1 MLERSRERRYAHVVG
16 GALETV
22 LAHQFAIAWVGEGRC
37 QPRRLGW
44 WDTDLIDDAGG
55 GDFLARIAPRTHAW
69 ASFEAAREAARRV
82 DEKARKKMADP
93 DAVRTLFFLGYDLD
107 EQLADRLAAL
117 KREGR
122 TPADALPFPFATSAF
137 SKDALVVALSELG
150 AEPHTIVPG
159 GRQLRGTAPTEPD
172 VLVRRLTAGLLPLS
186 DQYPLP
192 FFKVK

>member
-1 MLERSRERRYAHVVG
+1 MG
-16 GALETV
+16 GLDIV
-22 LAHQFAIAWVGEGRC
+22 LAYQFAVAWAGEGRC

-55 GDFLARIAPRTHAW
+55 GDFLARLAPRTHAW

-93 DAVRTLFFLGYDLD
+93 DAMRTLFFLGFDLD
-107 EQLADRLAAL
+107 EQVADRLTAL
-117 KREGR
+117 KRDGK
-122 TPADALPFPFATSAF
+122 TPADVLPFPFAPSSF
-137 SKDALVVALSELG
+137 SKDAIATALTKPG
-150 AEPHTIVPG
+150 VEPQTVVPG
-159 GRQLRGTAPTEPD
+159 GRQLRGTAPAEPD
-172 VLVRRLTAGLLPLS
+172 VLVRRLAAGLVPLG